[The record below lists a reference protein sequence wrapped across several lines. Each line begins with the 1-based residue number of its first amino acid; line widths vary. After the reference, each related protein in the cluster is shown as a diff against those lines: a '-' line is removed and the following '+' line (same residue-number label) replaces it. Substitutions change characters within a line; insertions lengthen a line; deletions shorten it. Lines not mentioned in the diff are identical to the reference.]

1 MGYLLRRFLQPHKVP
16 VEQIFNSIKEFR
28 DDPNLTAKLFA
39 FCQLLEE
46 KAPTVAPEVEGEK
59 KRRGSQILISKG
71 KDEQG
76 NIVYKTEEHHQES
89 YKEGFDIKRVFDFAK
104 AIMNFNKLGPI
115 VFITPELG
123 RWSTT
128 GGLGIMVD
136 ELSIGLA
143 QLGEEV
149 ICISPYYER
158 NRKGETGYLEKLEN
172 NIFSPIINIL

>member
-1 MGYLLRRFLQPHKVP
+1 MGYLLRRFLQPHNVP
-16 VEQIFNSIKEFR
+16 VAQIFNGIKEFR
-28 DDPNLTAKLFA
+28 EDLNLCAKLFA
-39 FCQLLEE
+39 FCSLLKE
-46 KAPTVAPEVEGEK
+46 KAQESTSQDSESDV
-59 KRRGSQILISKG
+59 RRKSSAILVSKT

-76 NIVYKTEEHHQES
+76 NLVYKQEEQNI
-89 YKEGFDIKRVFDFAK
+89 EGYNDGHDVKRVYDFAK
-104 AIMNFNKLGPI
+104 EILHFNSLGPI
-115 VFITPELG
+115 AFITPELG

-158 NRKGETGYLEKLEN
+158 NRKGETGYLEK
-172 NIFSPIINIL
+172 